1 MPTCSIC
8 GRDVGFRETLRALAA
23 KHVACA
29 AAEKAEAERVAAA
42 RESAMQALV
51 GAVRGDLDLR
61 RAESVVEA
69 LELAPAEARS
79 EKIRAWRQALD
90 EALED
95 GALSRDEEEGLSSY
109 LDHFGLGRDDVD
121 DDGHYLRML
130 QSLVLRD
137 TMEGEVSTRVT
148 FAGTPFNLM
157 KSEDLIWAF
166 QNVRY
171 FKAKTER
178 EFRGTSLGASVRV
191 ANGVYLR
198 PSQFRGRWHSREV
211 TIHADTGLLGATTK
225 HVYFHGDRER
235 FRVRYDR
242 IVSFEAFDD
251 GIGIMRDLARAKPE
265 AFETGDGWFVYNLV
279 TNLSQMQ

>member
-1 MPTCSIC
+1 MPTCSVC

-23 KHVACA
+23 KHMACA

-42 RESAMQALV
+42 RESALQALV
-51 GAVRGDLDLR
+51 DAVHGHLVLEQ
-61 RAESVVEA
+61 AESVVEA
-69 LELAPAEARS
+69 LELAPADARA
-79 EKIRAWRQALD
+79 EKIRAWRRAVD
-90 EALED
+90 EMLED
-95 GALSRDEEEGLSSY
+95 GALSYDEEAGLTSY
-109 LDHFGLGRDDVD
+109 IEHFGFGRDDMD
-121 DDGHYLRML
+121 DAGHYTRML

-137 TMEGEVSTRVT
+137 TMEGKVSTRVT
-148 FAGTPFNLM
+148 FAGVPFNLM

-171 FKAKTER
+171 FKMKTER
-178 EFRGTSLGASVRV
+178 EFRGSSLGASVRV

-198 PSQFRGRWHSREV
+198 PSQFRGRSHSREV

-251 GIGIMRDLARAKPE
+251 GIGLMRDLARAKPE
-265 AFETGDGWFVYNLV
+265 SFETGDGWFIYNLV